1 MNSKSLIIYIF
12 IVVVILSGCTKEKFT
27 GEYSLSDELIFLLPS
42 ESGCNY
48 ISSDSILNEMT
59 HSFTDNY
66 YFRDTWDTDDGGM
79 GIIYY
84 TGDFESYTKFYSSH
98 LFDIKY
104 EIFVDKGMDVQYEM
118 LDITITSKN
127 SIDFQEIRIEW
138 PLLED
143 QEYKGY
149 QSNIYFT
156 DSVEVI
162 GALLLD
168 IYYVESDEFTF
179 YLQEDKGLVAF
190 EFEDNFW
197 MLENPD

>member
-1 MNSKSLIIYIF
+1 MNLRLFFSLIIIC
-12 IVVVILSGCTKEKFT
+12 IVTFLGCTKEKFT

-42 ESGCNY
+42 ESSCNY

-118 LDITITSKN
+118 LDITITSNN
-127 SIDFQEIRIEW
+127 SIDFQEFRIEW

-149 QSNIYFT
+149 QPNIYFT
-156 DSVEVI
+156 DSVEVN

-168 IYYVESDEFTF
+168 IYYVESDELTY
-179 YLQEDKGLVAF
+179 YLQEDQGLVAF
-190 EFEDNFW
+190 EFEDNYW
-197 MLENPD
+197 MLKNQD